1 MIKSKAKV
9 SAMRWIISL
18 FGAAGLTAAL
28 ALVMIQ
34 LIAVSDERG
43 GRELV
48 GYVPEPSSNDCLNY
62 LNTIIDLNIPDIS
75 VPTPHVLLSPEIAN
89 LFEAYNT
96 DRAIECG
103 RRSGL
108 GDLSSTAYSCP
119 VSLQV
124 EEGRLQVQ
132 SIANFCLNE
141 KDEAAL
147 GWYLR
152 CIAEGEAIQPAPPQ
166 HIEGQVTIFHVF
178 EGPWDDERELEL
190 WREALGEAI
199 GVDC

>member
-1 MIKSKAKV
+1 
-9 SAMRWIISL
+9 MRWIISL
-18 FGAAGLTAAL
+18 FGAAGLTVAL

-34 LIAVSDERG
+34 LITVSDERG

-48 GYVPEPSSNDCLNY
+48 GYVPEPTSNDCLNY
-62 LNTIIDLNIPDIS
+62 LDTIIDLNIPDIS
-75 VPTPHVLLSPEIAN
+75 IPTPHVLFSPEIAS
-89 LFEAYNT
+89 LFEASNS
-96 DRAIECG
+96 DRALECG

-108 GDLSSTAYSCP
+108 GSLRSSAYSCP

-124 EEGRLQVQ
+124 AEGRFLVR
-132 SIANFCLNE
+132 SGADFCLNGTGE
-141 KDEAAL
+141 TAL
-147 GWYLR
+147 GRYLR
-152 CIAEGEAIQPAPPQ
+152 CISEAESVPPSLPK

-190 WREALGEAI
+190 WREAVEEAV